1 MSRQDAYRRR
11 TLIKARYFDE
21 YDKRRRAS
29 IRYQLREHP
38 QPDVARV
45 VLEYFLNH
53 PQAFIVPEFRLVD
66 DEAQAGCPLFWKVI
80 AKDRM
85 SDHLCD
91 WDTFKFHRALCFV
104 ALQDS
109 PRPLPLH
116 EDSGL
121 FTTDAADMADVR
133 RSIDELRK
141 AGLWLVGGGA

>member
-11 TLIKARYFDE
+11 TLIKAKYFDE

-53 PQAFIVPEFRLVD
+53 PRAFIVPEFRLVD
-66 DEAQAGCPLFWKVI
+66 DETQAGCPLFWKVA
-80 AKDRM
+80 AKDHR
-85 SDHLCD
+85 SDPLCD
-91 WDTFKFHRALCFV
+91 WDTMNFHRALCCV

-116 EDSGL
+116 EDSML
-121 FTTDAADMADVR
+121 FSTDSADIEDVR
-133 RSIDELRK
+133 RDIAQLRK